1 MGKIKNLLFD
11 LGGVIIGADRDAC
24 VSALT
29 RLGMRDAE
37 QMIGLYVQ
45 TSAFGSLESGEISAE
60 EFRDEMRCHFDRPVT
75 DAQIDSALDAFISG
89 LPVYR
94 LESLR
99 QLHSHY
105 RLYVLSNTNPIL
117 FNGRIAELFKGE
129 GLTINDYFD
138 GITTSY
144 EAGACKPSRKIFDYA
159 VTSMGIDPAET
170 MFFDDG
176 QVNVDA
182 AISFG
187 FNAALVPEGGEFV
200 DVMKQLGL

>member
-60 EFRDEMRCHFDRPVT
+60 EFRDEMRRHFDRPVT

-89 LPVYR
+89 LPVHR

-99 QLHSHY
+99 RLHSRY